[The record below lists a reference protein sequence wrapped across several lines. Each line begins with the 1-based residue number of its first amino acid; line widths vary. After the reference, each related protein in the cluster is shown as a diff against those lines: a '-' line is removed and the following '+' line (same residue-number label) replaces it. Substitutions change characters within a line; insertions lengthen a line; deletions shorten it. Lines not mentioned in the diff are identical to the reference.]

1 MYVKSDITGDS
12 MSFPISDYDKAVAAL
27 RATVADRDANGRNE
41 TNDFYNQF
49 PHGNQDLTFELARR
63 VQRILGA
70 EKLGKMDVVY
80 NDTLDLANYAIFSMM
95 LLSKDSDAAVQA
107 PAQTPE
113 KIPPDFV
120 ITAQGA
126 YISAHSD
133 RDCCSTDQLHQGRWA
148 GSTSS

>member
-1 MYVKSDITGDS
+1 
-12 MSFPISDYDKAVAAL
+12 MSFPIGDYDHAIAEL

-70 EKLGKMDVVY
+70 EKLGKMEVVY

-95 LLSKDSDAAVQA
+95 VLSRDSAARGPV
-107 PAQTPE
+107 PSPE
-113 KIPPDFV
+113 RTPDFV
-120 ITAQGA
+120 ITAQGVH
-126 YISAHSD
+126 ISDHSD
-133 RDCCSTDQLHQGRWA
+133 RDCCSTDQLHRDR
-148 GSTSS
+148 

>member
-1 MYVKSDITGDS
+1 
-12 MSFPISDYDKAVAAL
+12 MSFPIDDYEKQVAAL

-70 EKLGKMDVVY
+70 EKLGKLDVVY

-95 LLSKDSDAAVQA
+95 LLKRNLPAFDSI
-107 PAQTPE
+107 E
-113 KIPPDFV
+113 
-120 ITAQGA
+120 
-126 YISAHSD
+126 H
-133 RDCCSTDQLHQGRWA
+133 L
-148 GSTSS
+148 